1 MRSKVLN
8 EAGERSF
15 ALIFETGDEPVIL
28 LERFAR
34 EHNVTA
40 ARFTAIGAF
49 KEVVVGYF
57 DWEKKEY
64 LRIPIREQVE
74 VLSLVG
80 DVAISHKGPKIH
92 AHVVL
97 GKRDGS
103 AHGGHLV
110 EAKVRPTLEVV
121 LTESPGVLVRE
132 HDAASGLAL
141 IRV

>member
-1 MRSKVLN
+1 MRSKILN

-15 ALIFETGDEPVIL
+15 ALVFETGDEPMSL

-34 EHNVTA
+34 ENNVTA

-49 KEVVVGYF
+49 REVVVGYF
-57 DWEKKEY
+57 DWERKEY
-64 LRIPIREQVE
+64 VRIPIHEQVE

-80 DVAISHKGPKIH
+80 DIAIGDKGPKIH

-103 AHGGHLV
+103 AHGGHLL

-121 LTESPGVLVRE
+121 LTESPAVLVRK

-141 IRV
+141 IQV

>member
-8 EAGERSF
+8 ESGEITH
-15 ALIFETGDEPVIL
+15 AIIFDTGEEPVGQL
-28 LERFAR
+28 TRFAE
-34 EHNVTA
+34 EHHITA

-49 KEVVVGYF
+49 SDVVVGYF
-57 DWEKKEY
+57 DWDRKDY

-80 DVAISHKGPKIH
+80 DIAVADGKPKLH

-103 AHGGHLV
+103 AHGGHLL
-110 EAKVRPTLEVV
+110 EARVRPTLEVV
-121 LTESPGVLVRE
+121 LTESPAWLRRR
-132 HDAASGLAL
+132 HDAETGLAL
-141 IRV
+141 IRF

>member
-1 MRSKVLN
+1 MRSKILN

-15 ALIFETGDEPVIL
+15 ALVCETGDEPMSL

-49 KEVVVGYF
+49 REVVVGYF
-57 DWEKKEY
+57 DWERRQY

-74 VLSLVG
+74 VLSLAG
-80 DVAISHKGPKIH
+80 DIAIGDQGPKIH

-103 AHGGHLV
+103 AHGGHLL
-110 EAKVRPTLEVV
+110 EARVRPTLEVI
-121 LTESPGVLVRE
+121 LTESPAVLVRK
-132 HDAASGLAL
+132 HDTESGLAL
-141 IRV
+141 IRL